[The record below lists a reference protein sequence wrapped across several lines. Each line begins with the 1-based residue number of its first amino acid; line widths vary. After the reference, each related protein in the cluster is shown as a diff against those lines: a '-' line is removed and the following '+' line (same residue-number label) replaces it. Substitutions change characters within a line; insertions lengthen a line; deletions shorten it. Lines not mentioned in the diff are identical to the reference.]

1 MFDILSDPASIAIA
15 VVVIIVL
22 IVCSIASP
30 KRDEYD
36 PKSDPAN
43 MEVRTNADG
52 SFSVY
57 NFKTDEVIASFGS
70 RSDADGFLTSLKAK
84 N

>member
-1 MFDILSDPASIAIA
+1 MLDTLTDPTSIAIA
-15 VVVIIVL
+15 VVVIIIL
-22 IVCSIASP
+22 IVCAAVSP

-57 NFKTDEVIASFGS
+57 NFKMDEVIASFGS
-70 RSDADGFLTSLKAK
+70 RSDADDFLTSLKAK